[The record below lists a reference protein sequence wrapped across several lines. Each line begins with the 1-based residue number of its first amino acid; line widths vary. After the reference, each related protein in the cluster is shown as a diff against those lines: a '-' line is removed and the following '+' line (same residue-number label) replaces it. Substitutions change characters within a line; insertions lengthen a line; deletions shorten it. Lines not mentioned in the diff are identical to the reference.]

1 MVDQGQEWRQF
12 DDDTGP
18 SKSRVGGAIDPLLP
32 VHEQLGTRVATGPRT
47 GDVGRDSRAA
57 CFATSCARADRT
69 SHLQRG
75 LRSLRSLCVE
85 LSLPASVQQLACEVY
100 HAVATADVKMPRRNN
115 VHSLF
120 VACLHVAA
128 RGAGFP
134 RTVAEL
140 ARPVHYAGSSAFQ
153 SGAGLTDKQF
163 KHGLGRIK
171 AVAQGASDHWL
182 QELLR
187 TPASQLPEQAAL
199 VDRQLAALS
208 VPYAVRRAAATM
220 LEQHGGFVSG
230 HRPQLVAAAVTWLAV
245 RAYCRQCPASRGVT
259 DSQALE
265 EVGRL
270 SGFGGNSIQACETKL
285 TTGGMDLTLATDKQ
299 PSRGPQQRQ
308 HRSGPKTDMARR
320 HVAGS
325 RAATAAAAAAA
336 VKRQQRAG
344 RAQAVCAARSSGIST
359 ASSGHGAVDASPT
372 APMQG
377 SVAQTAVPQPQQPSP
392 EIAIRTWLSSSD
404 YVARDGVLPT
414 TTTHAAA
421 SPEQPMMDS
430 SVENNEDVVG
440 LPLDLD
446 CDALLGEDGI
456 TAAAAPDVDEIVGGD
471 SGLCGGGGGLTQML
485 SAFPAQPA
493 QQRGAS
499 GHATRRVRASREEVL
514 DRLFRLFAV
523 AGSGGGWKLSELL
536 SRTAQPKAWLLEV
549 LQEVATYHRG
559 TRRWQ
564 LRTAIA

>member
-1 MVDQGQEWRQF
+1 
-12 DDDTGP
+12 
-18 SKSRVGGAIDPLLP
+18 
-32 VHEQLGTRVATGPRT
+32 
-47 GDVGRDSRAA
+47 
-57 CFATSCARADRT
+57 
-69 SHLQRG
+69 
-75 LRSLRSLCVE
+75 
-85 LSLPASVQQLACEVY
+85 
-100 HAVATADVKMPRRNN
+100 
-115 VHSLF
+115 
-120 VACLHVAA
+120 
-128 RGAGFP
+128 
-134 RTVAEL
+134 
-140 ARPVHYAGSSAFQ
+140 
-153 SGAGLTDKQF
+153 
-163 KHGLGRIK
+163 
-171 AVAQGASDHWL
+171 
-182 QELLR
+182 
-187 TPASQLPEQAAL
+187 
-199 VDRQLAALS
+199 
-208 VPYAVRRAAATM
+208 
-220 LEQHGGFVSG
+220 VSG

-270 SGFGGNSIQACETKL
+270 SGFGGDSIQACATKL